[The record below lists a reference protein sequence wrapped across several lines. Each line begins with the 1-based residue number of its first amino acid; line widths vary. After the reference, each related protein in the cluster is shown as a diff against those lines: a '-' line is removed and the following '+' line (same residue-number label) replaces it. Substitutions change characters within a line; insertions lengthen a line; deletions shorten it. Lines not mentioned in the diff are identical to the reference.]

1 MKSVDSIASTR
12 SRSTTVAFTPRASVV
27 PVARARERDLGVV
40 REKRR
45 DEIGRRH
52 DDAVLRTDDR
62 VIAIL
67 AVDRETAVAAL
78 EPANR
83 AFVAEIPAP
92 IPLQEISADGAH
104 RA

>member
-1 MKSVDSIASTR
+1 MLAPVASTR
-12 SRSTTVAFTPRASVV
+12 GHEEVAQLHLPRA
-27 PVARARERDLGVV
+27 ARAREGDLGVV
-40 REKRR
+40 REKRG
-45 DEIGRRH
+45 DEIRRRH

-62 VIAIL
+62 VIPIL

-83 AFVAEIPAP
+83 ALVAEIPAP
-92 IPLQEISADGAH
+92 VALQEIPADGAH